1 MSINASDKPVLN
13 KGGLKPMT
21 TENTD
26 PYLARNSFEVNNAAK
41 KIGDWEQFN
50 WYLRYV
56 DADGSP
62 VPAAIWVKQ
71 LIKQFDYTY
80 TELDRWLQAS
90 AYDPEWDCA
99 IYAGFDSQGN
109 AYIAARNEDVS

>member
-1 MSINASDKPVLN
+1 MSINASDR
-13 KGGLKPMT
+13 LKT
-21 TENTD
+21 FTVHN
-26 PYLARNSFEVNNAAK
+26 
-41 KIGDWEQFN
+41 GDWEKLS
-50 WYLRYV
+50 WALRYV
-56 DADGSP
+56 NVDGTP

-80 TELDRWLQAS
+80 TQLAIWLQAS
-90 AYDPEWDCA
+90 ADEPEWDCA